1 VEAPAVPLRRNR
13 DFLLLWTG
21 QAASVLGTRTASIA
35 YPLLAL
41 ALTHSA
47 VSAGLL
53 AFFGRL
59 PWFAFTLFAGAIA
72 DRVDRKTVML
82 ASDAVAAT
90 AMMSIVVAL
99 AAGALTLPHLFAA
112 AFAEGTA
119 FIFMHVCQP
128 GALRRIVPAEQVPDA
143 IARAEAREY
152 ATSLTGPP
160 LGGVLYGLARS
171 LPFGVNAVSYLFSFA
186 SVLLIRTRL
195 VDNAPAPREPVLREI
210 REGIRWLWHQPFLR
224 ASLLL
229 VGLGNFFSSGVSFVL
244 VVVVRQHGGSAA
256 EIGTMLAIVSVGGL
270 LGALAAPRLRRLLPR
285 RLVVLS
291 IMWVGAAVSAPLAA
305 VAPHALAL
313 GAIVAIV
320 TFIGPTWNAVVDG
333 YRISIVPDRLQ
344 GRVSSVDALLAFSA
358 IPLAPLVGG
367 VLIEAIGGRATLLA
381 FGALMLAVA
390 ITGTASRGLRIP
402 AEAASSRAA

>member
-1 VEAPAVPLRRNR
+1 VEAPAAPLRRNR
-13 DFLLLWTG
+13 DYLLLWTG
-21 QAASVLGTRTASIA
+21 QAASVLGTRTASVA
-35 YPLLAL
+35 YPILAL

-47 VSAGLL
+47 VDAGLL
-53 AFFGRL
+53 AFVGRL

-72 DRVDRKTVML
+72 DRADRKMVML
-82 ASDAVAAT
+82 ASDVVAAA
-90 AMMSIVVAL
+90 AMTSVAGAL
-99 AAGALTLPHLFAA
+99 IAGALTLPHLFAA
-112 AFAEGTA
+112 SFAEGTA

-152 ATSLTGPP
+152 GTSLAGPP

-171 LPFGVNAVSYLFSFA
+171 LPFAVNAISYLFSFA

-195 VDNAPAPREPVLREI
+195 VDDDAPAPREPVLREI

-229 VGLGNFFSSGVSFVL
+229 VGLVNFFSNGVSFVL

-256 EIGTMLAIVSVGGL
+256 LIGTMLAISCAGGL

-291 IMWVGAAVSAPLAA
+291 IMWVGAAVSVPLAA

-313 GAIVAIV
+313 GTIVALV
-320 TFIGPTWNAVVDG
+320 SFIGPTWNAVVDG

-358 IPLAPLVGG
+358 IPLAPLVAG

-390 ITGTASRGLRIP
+390 VTGTASRGLQMP
-402 AEAASSRAA
+402 AEAPATN

>member
-1 VEAPAVPLRRNR
+1 M
-13 DFLLLWTG
+13 T
-21 QAASVLGTRTASIA
+21 SVA
-35 YPLLAL
+35 
-41 ALTHSA
+41 
-47 VSAGLL
+47 
-53 AFFGRL
+53 
-59 PWFAFTLFAGAIA
+59 
-72 DRVDRKTVML
+72 
-82 ASDAVAAT
+82 
-90 AMMSIVVAL
+90 VAL
-99 AAGALTLPHLFAA
+99 AAGALTLLHLFVA

-152 ATSLTGPP
+152 GTSLAGPP

-171 LPFGVNAVSYLFSFA
+171 LPFSVNAVSYLLSFV
-186 SVLLIRTRL
+186 SVLLIGTRL
-195 VDNAPAPREPVLREI
+195 VDDAPASREPVLREI

-229 VGLGNFFSSGVSFVL
+229 VGLANFFSDGVSFVL
-244 VVVVRQHGGSAA
+244 VVVRQHGGSAA
-256 EIGTMLAIVSVGGL
+256 VIGTMLAISSVGGL
-270 LGALAAPRLRRLLPR
+270 LGAFAAPTLRRLLPR

-291 IMWVGAAVSAPLAA
+291 IMWVGAAVSAPLMA

-313 GAIVAIV
+313 GAIVALIA
-320 TFIGPTWNAVVDG
+320 FIGPTWNAVVDG

-390 ITGTASRGLRIP
+390 VTGTASRGLRIP
-402 AEAASSRAA
+402 AEAPARN

>member
-1 VEAPAVPLRRNR
+1 MEAPAAPLRRNR

-21 QAASVLGTRTASIA
+21 QAASVLGTRTASVA

-47 VSAGLL
+47 VDAGLL

-72 DRVDRKTVML
+72 DRADRKMVML
-82 ASDAVAAT
+82 ASDVVAAA
-90 AMMSIVVAL
+90 AMTSVAAAL
-99 AAGALTLPHLFAA
+99 IAGALTVPHLFAA

-152 ATSLTGPP
+152 GTSLAGPP

-171 LPFGVNAVSYLFSFA
+171 LPFGVNAISYLFSFA

-195 VDNAPAPREPVLREI
+195 VDDAPAAREPVLREI

-229 VGLGNFFSSGVSFVL
+229 VGLVNFFSNGVSFVL

-256 EIGTMLAIVSVGGL
+256 LIGTMLAISSVGGL

-291 IMWVGAAVSAPLAA
+291 IMWVGAAVSVPLAA

-313 GAIVAIV
+313 GTIVALV
-320 TFIGPTWNAVVDG
+320 SFIGPTWNAVVDG

-358 IPLAPLVGG
+358 IPLAPLVAG
-367 VLIEAIGGRATLLA
+367 VLIEAIGGTKTLLA

-390 ITGTASRGLRIP
+390 VTGSASRGLQMP
-402 AEAASSRAA
+402 AEAPATN

>member
-1 VEAPAVPLRRNR
+1 MDAPAAPLRRNR

-21 QAASVLGTRTASIA
+21 QAASVLGTRTASVA

-47 VSAGLL
+47 VDAGLL

-72 DRVDRKTVML
+72 DRADRKMVML
-82 ASDAVAAT
+82 ASDVVAAA
-90 AMMSIVVAL
+90 AMTSVAAAL
-99 AAGALTLPHLFAA
+99 IAGALTLSHLFAA

-128 GALRRIVPAEQVPDA
+128 GALRRIVPAEHVPDA

-152 ATSLTGPP
+152 GTSLAGPP

-171 LPFGVNAVSYLFSFA
+171 LPFGVNAISYLFSFA

-195 VDNAPAPREPVLREI
+195 VDDAPAPREPVLREI

-229 VGLGNFFSSGVSFVL
+229 VGLVNFFSNGVSFVL

-256 EIGTMLAIVSVGGL
+256 LIGTMLAISSVGGL

-291 IMWVGAAVSAPLAA
+291 IMWVGAAVSVPLAA

-313 GAIVAIV
+313 GTIVALV
-320 TFIGPTWNAVVDG
+320 SFIGPTWNAVVDG

-358 IPLAPLVGG
+358 IPLAPLVAG
-367 VLIEAIGGRATLLA
+367 VLIEAIGGTKTLLA

-390 ITGTASRGLRIP
+390 VTGSASRGLQMP
-402 AEAASSRAA
+402 AEAPATN

>member
-1 VEAPAVPLRRNR
+1 MDAPAAPLRRNR

-21 QAASVLGTRTASIA
+21 QAASVLGTRTASVA

-47 VSAGLL
+47 VDAGLL

-72 DRVDRKTVML
+72 DRADRKMVML
-82 ASDAVAAT
+82 ASDVVAAA
-90 AMMSIVVAL
+90 AMTSVAAAL
-99 AAGALTLPHLFAA
+99 IAGALTLSHLFAA

-152 ATSLTGPP
+152 GTSLAGPP

-171 LPFGVNAVSYLFSFA
+171 LPFGVNAISYLFSFA

-195 VDNAPAPREPVLREI
+195 VDDAPAPREPVLREI

-229 VGLGNFFSSGVSFVL
+229 VGLVNFFSNGVSFVL

-256 EIGTMLAIVSVGGL
+256 LIGTMLAISSVGGL

-291 IMWVGAAVSAPLAA
+291 IMWVGAAVSVPLAA

-313 GAIVAIV
+313 GTIVALV
-320 TFIGPTWNAVVDG
+320 SFIGPTWNAVVDG

-358 IPLAPLVGG
+358 IPLAPLVAG
-367 VLIEAIGGRATLLA
+367 VLIEAIGGTKTLLA

-390 ITGTASRGLRIP
+390 VTGSASRGLQMP
-402 AEAASSRAA
+402 AEAPATN